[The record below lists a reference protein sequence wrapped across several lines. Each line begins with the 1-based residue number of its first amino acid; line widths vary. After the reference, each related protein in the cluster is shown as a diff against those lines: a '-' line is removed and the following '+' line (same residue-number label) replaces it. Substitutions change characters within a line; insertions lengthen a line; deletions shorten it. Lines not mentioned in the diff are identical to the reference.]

1 VGVSAMRKVPT
12 FMEVISCTENNPLE
26 NPGMSETTLLFII
39 NALLSI
45 TRARMPF
52 CSRREAN
59 SLIEVL
65 L

>member
-1 VGVSAMRKVPT
+1 
-12 FMEVISCTENNPLE
+12 MEVISCTENNPLE